1 MSGVEVRAQPL
12 TAERFER
19 FGEVIAALPE
29 RRFSMNDARFER
41 YCNLAHV
48 DVDGTGL
55 ISIARARSAT
65 TLPYRFRM
73 LERHPLGSQ
82 AFIPLGEFRFVV
94 AVAPAG
100 DGPDPQAIEAFVTDG
115 RQGVNYH
122 RGVWHMPMIALE
134 AGQELLIVDRAGDD
148 NCDVRTLDADVV
160 LRID

>member
-1 MSGVEVRAQPL
+1 MSSIEIRAQAL
-12 TAERFER
+12 TPERFER

-29 RRFSMNDARFER
+29 RRFSMNEARFER
-41 YCNLAHV
+41 YRNLAHV

-55 ISIARARSAT
+55 ISIARAKLAT
-65 TLPYRFRM
+65 CLPHRFRM

-82 AFIPLGEFRFVV
+82 AFIPLSRFQFVV

-100 DGPDPQAIEAFVTDG
+100 DMLDPTDVEAFVTDG
-115 RQGVNYH
+115 RQGVSYG

-148 NCDVRTLDADVV
+148 NCDERTLDTDIV
-160 LRID
+160 LHLD